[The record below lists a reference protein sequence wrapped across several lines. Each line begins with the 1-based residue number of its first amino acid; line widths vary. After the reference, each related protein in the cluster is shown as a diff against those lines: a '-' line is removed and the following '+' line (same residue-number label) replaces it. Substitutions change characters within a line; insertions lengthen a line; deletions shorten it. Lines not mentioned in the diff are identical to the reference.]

1 MASPKS
7 DRQARLS
14 RSPRAFAA
22 VFTLLCAACD
32 GDGAHLRAARDA
44 GSSADSAAFDSAAM
58 CPLVEDTS
66 GPEVSFTADLMP
78 FFAVTC
84 AFGGCHDGDTRQAGL
99 YLGPN
104 VSKGP
109 ADASTQREVH
119 DSLLSAATT
128 TRELPRITPFDP
140 SKSFLMLKVA
150 GCQNAVG
157 LTCGDRIPGQPCG
170 ARMPYLSPPLA
181 PEKRA
186 MLARWIADGARFSLA
201 D

>member
-1 MASPKS
+1 M
-7 DRQARLS
+7 S
-14 RSPRAFAA
+14 RVAFAA
-22 VFTLLCAACD
+22 VALLACAACAS
-32 GDGAHLRAARDA
+32 DGAVPRNASREAGASRNPGAADA
-44 GSSADSAAFDSAAM
+44 VAEGGAGCPQAF
-58 CPLVEDTS
+58 DTS

-78 FFAVTC
+78 FFSVTC
-84 AFGGCHDGDTRQAGL
+84 AFGGCHDGDTREAGL

-109 ADASTQREVH
+109 ADVATEHEVH

-128 TRELPRITPFDP
+128 TKDLPRITPHDP
-140 SKSFLMLKVA
+140 GRSFLMLKVE

-157 LTCGDRIPGQPCG
+157 LTCGDRTAGEPCG
-170 ARMPYLSPPLA
+170 ARMPYLSEPLA

-186 MLARWIADGARFSLA
+186 MLARWIADGARFSLS